1 MPSVFSVLNLFCKL
15 CFENNHSESRIAGV
29 GDGEGN
35 VLDSEAAG
43 DLARRARQFQRGL
56 AAWLAD
62 HFDIH
67 PAHAMGPAGPERF
80 RRGFLRGEAA
90 RKPLGA
96 VAMLFAVGNFRR
108 RENALDK
115 CAAVAPDGRFD
126 AVNFGDVQ
134 AQANDH
140 LPIAPAAGSA
150 EGK

>member
-1 MPSVFSVLNLFCKL
+1 
-15 CFENNHSESRIAGV
+15 
-29 GDGEGN
+29 
-35 VLDSEAAG
+35 
-43 DLARRARQFQRGL
+43 
-56 AAWLAD
+56 
-62 HFDIH
+62 
-67 PAHAMGPAGPERF
+67 MGPAGPERF
-80 RRGFLRGEAA
+80 HRGFLRGEAA

-140 LPIAPAAGSA
+140 LPSALPAAGAMA
-150 EGK
+150 ELYRPRAVSYTHLTMTTNRQVNI